1 MVALSI
7 LGSLTLCLAIVAIRR
22 SPLLFAEGLRSAM
35 LRFVELAPRMIVGLL
50 LAGFV
55 GKLIPSEMVGGVIG
69 PETGLWGILI
79 ASLVGGFVPSGP
91 ILAFPIVVVL
101 LGSGAGLPQVVAF
114 ITAWSLLAFHRLII
128 YELPIMGWTF
138 CWQRIVVWLPLP
150 VIAGGMTVGLMK
162 LYCG

>member
-1 MVALSI
+1 MVALFI
-7 LGSLTLCLAIVAIRR
+7 LGALTLCLGTVAFRR
-22 SPLLFAEGLRSAM
+22 SPFLLSDALRSAVF
-35 LRFVELAPRMIVGLL
+35 RFVELAPRMVVGLL

-55 GKLIPSEMVGGVIG
+55 GKLIPSELVGGLIG

-101 LGSGAGLPQVVAF
+101 LASGAGLPQVVAF

-138 CWQRIVVWLPLP
+138 CWQRIVASLPLP
-150 VIAGGMTVGLMK
+150 LIAGGLTLGLMK
-162 LYCG
+162 IYYG